1 MRPDVYAHVH
11 VGTQAHSNG
20 HTPQAHEWK
29 TPQRRISS
37 DEQILPNR
45 GVGSQPRFAF
55 FGKCLT
61 TTTGNRQLTAWSV
74 PLCQYNELIRQT
86 VGTPICIH
94 QPPHAFVQ
102 GYHEDKKENLV
113 TSLIMQLLLYVN
125 WHGHTLLLTSV
136 PVNQIRKTRAQLFNG
151 YYW

>member
-1 MRPDVYAHVH
+1 MRMSTSELRN
-11 VGTQAHSNG
+11 TQTATHPMLMNG
-20 HTPQAHEWK
+20 K
-29 TPQRRISS
+29 RRISS
-37 DEQILPNR
+37 GEHFPPNR
-45 GVGSQPRFAF
+45 VVGSQPRFAF
-55 FGKCLT
+55 FGKYLT

-94 QPPHAFVQ
+94 QLPHALVL
-102 GYHEDKKENLV
+102 GYQKDKKENLV